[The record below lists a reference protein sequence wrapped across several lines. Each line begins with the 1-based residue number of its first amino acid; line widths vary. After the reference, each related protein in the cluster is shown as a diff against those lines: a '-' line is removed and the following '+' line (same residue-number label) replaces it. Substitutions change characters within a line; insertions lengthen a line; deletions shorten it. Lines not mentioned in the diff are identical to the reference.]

1 MSSLLKKTQAFIRN
15 LSFVKT
21 NKEFLIFLIF
31 LALSAAT
38 WFINVMNESYET
50 EVLVPVKITKV
61 PANVVITT
69 DIQDSLHVTIRDNG
83 FALLKYMFNNVEKP
97 INVVFDDYSDA
108 QYSGQIAVNSLSR
121 QIRSRFRQANIVS
134 VKPDRL
140 DFYYNYGS
148 HKRVPVQLA
157 GNITPADMY
166 YLSKIKLSPDSVT
179 IFATEDML
187 DSIKYATTKPLNIS
201 NLHDTTQVAVSMVT
215 IKGVKFEPNIIN
227 VKLYPD
233 IYAEDN
239 IEVPII
245 CRNLPAGKTLRTF
258 PSKATVH
265 FVAGLKNMRNIIAS
279 DFVVETDYNEFTADT
294 LSSKCHLI
302 LLSVPDMVSRATLT
316 TTDVEYLIEE

>member
-1 MSSLLKKTQAFIRN
+1 MANLLKKIYSYIRN
-15 LSFVKT
+15 LWSAKT

-31 LALSAAT
+31 LALSAAF
-38 WFINVMNESYET
+38 WFINVMNESYEA
-50 EVLVPVKITKV
+50 EVLAPVKMTKV

-83 FALLKYMFNNVEKP
+83 FALLKYMFSNVEKP
-97 INVVFDDYSDA
+97 IYVDFNEYSDA
-108 QYSGQIAVNSLSR
+108 QYSGQISANSLSR
-121 QIRSRFRQANIVS
+121 QIRSRFRQSNIVS

-148 HKRVPVQLA
+148 HKKVPVHLA

-187 DSIKYATTKPLNIS
+187 DSIKYAPTKPLNIN
-201 NLHDTTQVAVSMVT
+201 NLSDTMQVNISMVS
-215 IKGVKFEPNIIN
+215 IRGVKFEPSIIN
-227 VKLYPD
+227 VKLFPD

-245 CRNLPAGKTLRTF
+245 CRNLPEGKTLRTF

-265 FVAGLKNMRNIIAS
+265 FVAGLKNIRNIIAS
-279 DFVVETDYNEFTADT
+279 DFIVETDYNEFIADT

-302 LLSVPDMVSRATLT
+302 LLGVPDLVSRATLT
-316 TTDVEYLIEE
+316 TTTVEYLIEE

>member
-1 MSSLLKKTQAFIRN
+1 MAKLLKRIYSFIRN
-15 LSFVKT
+15 LPFVNT

-31 LALSAAT
+31 LVLSAAF
-38 WFINVMNESYET
+38 WFINVMNESYEA

-83 FALLKYMFNNVEKP
+83 FALLKYMFHNVEKP
-97 INVVFDDYSDA
+97 IYVAFDEYSDA
-108 QYSGQIAVNSLSR
+108 QYSGEISVNSLSR

-140 DFYYNYGS
+140 DFFYNYGS
-148 HKRVPVQLA
+148 HKKVPVHLA

-179 IFATEDML
+179 IFATEEML
-187 DSIKYATTKPLNIS
+187 DSIKYAPTKPLNIN
-201 NLHDTTQVAVSMVT
+201 NLSDTMQVNIGMVS
-215 IKGVKFEPNIIN
+215 IRGVKFEPNKIN
-227 VKLYPD
+227 VRLYPD

-239 IEVPII
+239 IEVPIT
-245 CRNLPAGKTLRTF
+245 CRNLPEGKTLRTF

-265 FVAGLKNMRNIIAS
+265 FVAGLKNMRSIIAS
-279 DFVVETDYNEFTADT
+279 DFVVEADYNEFIADT
-294 LSSKCHLI
+294 LTSKCHLI
-302 LLSVPDMVSRATLT
+302 LLSVPDVVSRATLT